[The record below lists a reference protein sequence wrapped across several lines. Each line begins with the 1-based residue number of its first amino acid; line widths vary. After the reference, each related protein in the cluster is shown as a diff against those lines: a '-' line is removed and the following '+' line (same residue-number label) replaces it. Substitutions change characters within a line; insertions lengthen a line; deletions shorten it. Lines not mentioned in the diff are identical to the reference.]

1 MTRVDRDTPAG
12 YSKQARTLGKSNR
25 PAPPAA
31 MRTPGPGS
39 FAYTARPGGVGLG
52 NGQDG
57 VGELAVQPLC
67 GVLGAE
73 VLGVD
78 LSQPLSDSVMATI
91 RGALLDYEVVFF
103 RDQELSRDA
112 QVAFAQRFG
121 KPDIHP
127 IANGMTEH
135 PEVIKVWKPAGESA
149 SFGTGWHT
157 DNSFFQS
164 PTILSFLY
172 GVTIPPFG
180 GDTLYASTTRAYEAL
195 SETMR
200 GMLDELVAVHS
211 ASAAY
216 DPKTTGEAKYR
227 GETAITYRYSSVIE
241 EEVEH
246 PVIQVHPESGRRS
259 IYVNPM
265 FTQRIVGLTARESD
279 ALLQLLYRHVAQPDF
294 QCRFRWQPGSLALW
308 DNRVT
313 QHYALDD
320 YREHERL
327 MYRVTVS
334 ADTDS
339 AH

>member
-1 MTRVDRDTPAG
+1 MGSGNQSSAE
-12 YSKQARTLGKSNR
+12 SE
-25 PAPPAA
+25 
-31 MRTPGPGS
+31 PGVVI
-39 FAYTARPGGVGLG
+39 R
-52 NGQDG
+52 
-57 VGELAVQPLC
+57 PLC

-73 VLGVD
+73 IFGVD
-78 LSQPLSDSVMATI
+78 LSRPLSDGVFETV
-91 RGALLDYEVVFF
+91 RTALLEHQVIFF
-103 RDQELSRDA
+103 RAQDLSREA
-112 QVAFAQRFG
+112 QIVFAQRFG

-127 IANGMTEH
+127 IANGMEAY

-149 SFGTGWHT
+149 CFGTGWHT
-157 DNSFFQS
+157 DNTFFES

-200 GMLDELVAVHS
+200 AMLDGLLAVHS
-211 ASAAY
+211 ASSAY
-216 DPKTTGEAKYR
+216 DPQTTGDAKYK
-227 GETAITYRYSSVIE
+227 GEAAITYRYSSVIG

-246 PVIQVHPESGRRS
+246 PVVRLHPETGKQA

-265 FTQRIVGLTARESD
+265 FTQRIVGLNPSESD
-279 ALLQLLYRHVAQPDF
+279 ALLQFLYRHVALPDF
-294 QCRFRWQPGSLALW
+294 QCRFRWEPASLAVW

-320 YREHERL
+320 YQEYERL

-334 ADTDS
+334 ADTT
-339 AH
+339 AR